1 MRSKLEKKLVP
12 KLKSEIP
19 KWAERLRFLH
29 AQVLKW
35 HEPAPLLRP
44 ESPPAPPPPPIVHE
58 MKGAETQNEEGGV
71 KLGGTGGWGGG
82 LSQEVQSALAS
93 LANIAV
99 RMLGACA
106 LKCVG
111 YFSSFLHHTRR
122 VGRSQGIQSGARWR
136 RA

>member
-44 ESPPAPPPPPIVHE
+44 ESPPPPPPPPIIHE
-58 MKGAETQNEEGGV
+58 MKGAETENEEGGME
-71 KLGGTGGWGGG
+71 LGGMGGWGGG
-82 LSQEVQSALAS
+82 LSEGSGALAS
-93 LANIAV
+93 LADIPV
-99 RMLGACA
+99 RMWGACA
-106 LKCVG
+106 FKCVS
-111 YFSSFLHHTRR
+111 YVCLFLHHTRR
-122 VGRSQGIQSGARWR
+122 VGRSQGIQSGAGWR